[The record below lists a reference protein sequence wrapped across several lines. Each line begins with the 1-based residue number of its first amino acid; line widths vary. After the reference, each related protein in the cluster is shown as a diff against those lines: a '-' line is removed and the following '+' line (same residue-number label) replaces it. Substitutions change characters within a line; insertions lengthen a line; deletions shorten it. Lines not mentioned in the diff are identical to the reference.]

1 MSKLAPVAA
10 AAASLVL
17 VAAAPPSATSPVA
30 PDEPAA
36 RQCFRPQTVRN
47 YAAQDDT
54 TVYVRARGQVFEVQT
69 TGCRGLSL
77 SRTLGLTPQRGGR
90 ACVGDALTVATAG
103 PSTMGENNS
112 ICAGRVT
119 RQLTEAEI
127 EGLPSRLRP

>member
-1 MSKLAPVAA
+1 MSRLAFVAA
-10 AAASLVL
+10 ATASLAL
-17 VAAAPPSATSPVA
+17 VAAAPAPATSPVP

-47 YAAQDDT
+47 YTTENDA

-69 TGCRGLSL
+69 SGCRGLSL

-127 EGLPSRLRP
+127 EALPPRLRP